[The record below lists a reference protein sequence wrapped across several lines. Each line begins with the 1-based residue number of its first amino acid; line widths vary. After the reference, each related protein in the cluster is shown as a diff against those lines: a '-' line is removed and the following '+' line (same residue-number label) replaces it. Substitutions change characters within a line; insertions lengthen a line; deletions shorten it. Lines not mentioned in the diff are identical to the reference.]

1 VSPSSAGPRRAGP
14 WPRVAVVGGSLGG
27 LTAALVLRDLGC
39 EVDVFERSTA
49 ELESRGAGIVVL
61 DATIRYLR
69 ERTTLDV
76 DRITTA
82 TGFLRYLGRDGS
94 VVYEEP
100 RRYRYSAWHSIYRA
114 LLGCFGRDRYHLGR
128 QMAGL
133 QQRGE
138 HVEVRFADGASASYE
153 LVVCADGITS
163 GARAALQPR
172 ARPAYAGYVAWRGT
186 VAERRLGR
194 AAGDLLADSI
204 VYQLMPGSHML
215 LYPIPAL
222 DGSVEPGR
230 RQANFVWY
238 RNYRAGEELDDL
250 MTGRDGVR
258 RDVTLPPGAAADAH
272 LRELRDTA
280 AARLAPQLAEVVHR
294 TERPFVQVIF
304 DIEVERMAFGRVCL
318 TGDAAF
324 ALRPHAAA
332 GTAKAA
338 ADAWA
343 LAEALAATGGDVE
356 AALPP
361 WERRQLAVGRAV
373 LERARRNGDRSQ
385 FHGTWRPGDPELV
398 FGLYGPGR

>member
-1 VSPSSAGPRRAGP
+1 VSPSSGSHSRAGT

-39 EVDVFERSTA
+39 EVDVFERSSA

-69 ERTTLDV
+69 ERTDLDV
-76 DRITTA
+76 DRITTS
-82 TGFLRYLGRDGS
+82 TGFLRYLGGDGS

-114 LLGCFGRDRYHLGR
+114 LLGCFGRERYHLGR

-133 QQRGE
+133 RQRGE
-138 HVEVRFADGASASYE
+138 QVEVRFADGSSASYQ

-194 AAGDLLADSI
+194 AAGELLADSI
-204 VYQLMPGSHML
+204 VYQVMPGSHIL

-230 RQANFVWY
+230 REANFVWY
-238 RNYRAGEELDDL
+238 RNYRAGKELDDL

-258 RDVTLPPGAAADAH
+258 RDITLPPGVASAAH

-280 AARLAPQLAEVVHR
+280 AARLAPQLADVVHR
-294 TERPFVQVIF
+294 TEHPFVQVIF

-356 AALPP
+356 AALPR
-361 WERRQLAVGRAV
+361 WERQQLAVGRAV
-373 LERARRNGDRSQ
+373 LERARRNGDKSQ

>member
-1 VSPSSAGPRRAGP
+1 
-14 WPRVAVVGGSLGG
+14 VVGGSLGG

-61 DATIRYLR
+61 DATVRYFR
-69 ERTTLDV
+69 ERTDLDV
-76 DRITTA
+76 GRITTS
-82 TGFLRYLGRDGS
+82 TGFLRYLGADGA

-100 RRYRYSAWHSIYRA
+100 RRYRYSSWHSVYRA
-114 LLGCFGRDRYHLGR
+114 LLECFGRRRYHLGR

-133 QQRGE
+133 RQRDE
-138 HVEVRFADGASASYE
+138 EVEVRFADGAAAAYD

-172 ARPAYAGYVAWRGT
+172 ALPAYAGYVAWRGT

-194 AAGDLLADSI
+194 DAGDLLADSI
-204 VYQLMPGSHML
+204 VYQVLPGGHIL

-230 RQANFVWY
+230 RLANFVWY

-250 MTGRDGVR
+250 MTDRDGVR
-258 RDVTLPPGAAADAH
+258 RDITLPPGAAGARH
-272 LRELRDTA
+272 LGELRATA

-294 TERPFVQVIF
+294 TEQPFVQVIF

-318 TGDAAF
+318 AGDAAF

-343 LAEALAATGGDVE
+343 LAEALAATRGDVE
-356 AALPP
+356 AALPR

-373 LERARRNGDRSQ
+373 LERTRRNGDKSQ
-385 FHGTWRPGDPELV
+385 FEGTWRPGDPELV

>member
-1 VSPSSAGPRRAGP
+1 VSPSSGSHSGAGP

-49 ELESRGAGIVVL
+49 ELESRGAGIVAL
-61 DATIRYLR
+61 DATLRYLR
-69 ERTTLDV
+69 ERTDLDV
-76 DRITTA
+76 DRVTTS

-100 RRYRYSAWHSIYRA
+100 RRYRYSAWHSIYGA

-133 QQRGE
+133 RQRGQQ
-138 HVEVRFADGASASYE
+138 VEVRFADGASAFFE

-186 VAERRLGR
+186 VTERRLGR
-194 AAGDLLADSI
+194 DAGDLLADSI
-204 VYQLMPGSHML
+204 VYQVMPGSHIL

-230 RQANFVWY
+230 RLANFVWY

-258 RDVTLPPGAAADAH
+258 RDVTLPPGAASAAH
-272 LRELRDTA
+272 LRELRDAA

-294 TERPFVQVIF
+294 TEHPFVQVIF

-343 LAEALAATGGDVE
+343 LAETLAASGGDVE
-356 AALPP
+356 AALPR

-373 LERARRNGDRSQ
+373 LERARRNGDKSQ